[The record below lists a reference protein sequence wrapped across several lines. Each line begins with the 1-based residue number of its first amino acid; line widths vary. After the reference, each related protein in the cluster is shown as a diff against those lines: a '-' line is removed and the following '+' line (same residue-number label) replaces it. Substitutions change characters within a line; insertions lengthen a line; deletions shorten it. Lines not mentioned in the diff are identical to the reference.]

1 MENVFYKKDRIDS
14 GSAGGNK
21 IEGYEPKVLVFACNW
36 CSYAGA
42 DMAGVSRLQMPPN
55 CRIVRV
61 MCSARVRP
69 EMVISALSKGIDG
82 VLVLGCHPGDC
93 HYSEGNFYTRRRSLV
108 LQKLLDCFGIAKER
122 FQVQW
127 VSAAEGAKFA
137 ETIREVVKQISELGP
152 NPIGKSHGK

>member
-1 MENVFYKKDRIDS
+1 M
-14 GSAGGNK
+14 
-21 IEGYEPKVLVFACNW
+21 EGYEPKVLVFACNW

-108 LQKLLDCFGIAKER
+108 LQKLLETFGIAQER

-137 ETIREVVKQISELGP
+137 ETIRKVVKQISKLGP
-152 NPIGKSHGK
+152 NPLGKSDGK

>member
-1 MENVFYKKDRIDS
+1 MENLVQKKNRIDS
-14 GSAGGNK
+14 GSAGESK
-21 IEGYEPKVLVFACNW
+21 IEEYEPKVLVFACNW

-93 HYSEGNFYTRRRSLV
+93 HYSEGNFYTRRRALV
-108 LQKLLDCFGIAKER
+108 LQKLLETFGVTKER
-122 FQVQW
+122 FQVHW
-127 VSAAEGAKFA
+127 VSAAEGSKFA
-137 ETIREVVKQISELGP
+137 ETIRKVVKQISKLGP
-152 NPIGKSHGK
+152 NPIGKGDGK

>member
-55 CRIVRV
+55 CRVVRV

-93 HYSEGNFYTRRRSLV
+93 HYSEGNFYTRRRALV
-108 LQKLLDCFGIAKER
+108 LQKLLDSFGIAKER

-137 ETIREVVKQISELGP
+137 DTIRKAVKQISKLGP
-152 NPIGKSHGK
+152 NPIGNSDGK

>member
-1 MENVFYKKDRIDS
+1 MENLFHDKKDVGGS
-14 GSAGGNK
+14 GSCAD
-21 IEGYEPKVLVFACNW
+21 GYEPKVLVFACNW

-42 DMAGVSRLQMPPN
+42 DLAGVSRLQMPPN

-93 HYSEGNFYTRRRSLV
+93 HYSEGNFYTRRRALV
-108 LQKLLDCFGIAKER
+108 LQKMLETFGVAKER
-122 FQVQW
+122 FQVHW

-137 ETIREVVKQISELGP
+137 ETIREVVKQISKLGP
-152 NPIGKSHGK
+152 NPIGKGDGK